1 MRRIDH
7 SNKTI
12 HHQRIM
18 MVMVE
23 IVLHLNLDFLVYDDV
38 FQLFVRPREKN
49 SECQISSCIF
59 FHTTKSLSRRIPL
72 LKQLAK
78 RHAEQRRRDAR
89 VTSQLP

>member
-1 MRRIDH
+1 
-7 SNKTI
+7 
-12 HHQRIM
+12 M

-38 FQLFVRPREKN
+38 FQLFVRPREKKH
-49 SECQISSCIF
+49 SECQISSGIF
-59 FHTTKSLSRRIPL
+59 LHTTKSLSRRIPL